1 MRIKNILISKYEYD
15 VANFRVNA
23 KHMDNLQIADLI
35 KNVFKPDKSYSFP
48 ISKTNGKSFLYKWFD
63 NYSWLCYSPS
73 LDGAFCLPC
82 VLFGYRFPTKT
93 STIKKLF
100 SEPITHWNDASAA
113 FKRHVGL
120 GTKTGSKSG
129 LHESTSALFT
139 SFISQMSGKTQPIEV
154 MVNEHAQKYFLSTG
168 KSLFPLLIQLSF
180 VAVLVCRCEDTVTI
194 LNIIP
199 RLVLIPKEV
208 WVIL

>member
-1 MRIKNILISKYEYD
+1 MILPTSCSSKPNNNVTLAPKPILISKNEYD
-15 VANFRVNA
+15 VANIRVKA

-48 ISKTNGKSFLYKWFD
+48 ISKTNGRSFLYKWFD

-82 VLFGYRFPTKT
+82 VLFGDRFPTKT

-100 SEPITHWNDASAA
+100 SEPITHWNDTSAA

-120 GTKTGSKSG
+120 GTKAGSKSG
-129 LHESTSALFT
+129 LHKSTSALFT
-139 SFISQMSGKTQPIEV
+139 SFISQM
-154 MVNEHAQKYFLSTG
+154 YY
-168 KSLFPLLIQLSF
+168 
-180 VAVLVCRCEDTVTI
+180 
-194 LNIIP
+194 IIY
-199 RLVLIPKEV
+199 IYKNKQ
-208 WVIL
+208 

>member
-1 MRIKNILISKYEYD
+1 MGGTSKSVSSNISSFFLPASAIFKAGSSTSCTGNKVILPTSCSSKPNNNATLVPKPILISKNEYD
-15 VANFRVNA
+15 VANFRVKA

-48 ISKTNGKSFLYKWFD
+48 ISKTNGRSFLYKWFD

-82 VLFGYRFPTKT
+82 VLFGDRFPTKT

-100 SEPITHWNDASAA
+100 SEPITHWNDTSAA

-120 GTKTGSKSG
+120 GTKAGSKSG
-129 LHESTSALFT
+129 LHKSTSALFT
-139 SFISQMSGKTQPIEV
+139 SFISQM
-154 MVNEHAQKYFLSTG
+154 YY
-168 KSLFPLLIQLSF
+168 
-180 VAVLVCRCEDTVTI
+180 
-194 LNIIP
+194 IIYIYKNK
-199 RLVLIPKEV
+199 R
-208 WVIL
+208 